1 MPNNENVS
9 TPPPLP
15 IGPGTFVAIGGASG
29 VGKDSLIRY
38 ARQHLGSDPRFY
50 FVRRT
55 ITRPPEA
62 TEDHFSVDE
71 AGFAQQAAAGAFAIT
86 WDAHGLRYGLP
97 RDIDDAIAA
106 GRVVVANISRAVL
119 PQLKHRYPNVLAIE
133 ITASRATIQDRLQA
147 RNRETPEQVA
157 ARLSRSPA
165 TAHADWV
172 GLDNDRPLAESGAE
186 LISLLE
192 TCIAAPA

>member
-1 MPNNENVS
+1 MSNNENVS
-9 TPPPLP
+9 APPPLP

-29 VGKDSLIRY
+29 VGKDSLIRH
-38 ARQHLGSDPRFY
+38 AREHLGRDRRFY

-62 TEDHFSVDE
+62 TEDHISVDE
-71 AGFAQQAAAGAFAIT
+71 AAFAQQAAAGAFALT

-97 RDIDDAIAA
+97 GDIDDAIAA

-119 PQLKHRYPNVLAIE
+119 PQLRQRYARVLAIE

-157 ARLSRSPA
+157 ARLARSPA
-165 TAHADWV
+165 RAHADWLR
-172 GLDNDRPLAESGAE
+172 LDNDRPLAESGAE
-186 LISLLE
+186 LISLIEACLGP
-192 TCIAAPA
+192 PA